1 MSNNLSAQR
10 NYVVISKT
18 YESGTPLYQYAV
30 WSRETGTVVM
40 RGFETYTEP
49 ELCARDAQEALDL
62 VESGSFADEMPSQ
75 FYVGSLFY
83 TQDYGC

>member
-18 YESGTPLYQYAV
+18 YESGTPLYQYTV

-40 RGFETYTEP
+40 RGFEIYTDP

-62 VESGSFADEMPSQ
+62 VESGAFDNDAPSQ
-75 FYVGSLFY
+75 FCVGSLFY